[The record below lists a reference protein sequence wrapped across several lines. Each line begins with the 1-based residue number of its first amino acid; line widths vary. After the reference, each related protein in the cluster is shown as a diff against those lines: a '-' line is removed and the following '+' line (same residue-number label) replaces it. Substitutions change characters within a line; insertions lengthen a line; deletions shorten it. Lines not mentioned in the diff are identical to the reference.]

1 MFTGAQTAGWG
12 VMVQQQN
19 TGEIEIEK
27 CITCLGGSTQEAR
40 WEGQGR
46 VQTESTTW
54 GTWLYYSGVLYGSW
68 AGAGLVNT
76 NQKNSILVRLPQESY
91 LRGTYRCW

>member
-46 VQTESTTW
+46 VQTEKVQHGAHGLLQWSALWFLGW
-54 GTWLYYSGVLYGSW
+54 GWIGQY
-68 AGAGLVNT
+68 
-76 NQKNSILVRLPQESY
+76 KPKE
-91 LRGTYRCW
+91 

>member
-46 VQTESTTW
+46 VQTEK
-54 GTWLYYSGVLYGSW
+54 VQH
-68 AGAGLVNT
+68 GAHGFITVECFMVPGLGLDW
-76 NQKNSILVRLPQESY
+76 SIQTKRIVF
-91 LRGTYRCW
+91 

>member
-46 VQTESTTW
+46 VQRKYNMGHMALLQWSALWFLGW
-54 GTWLYYSGVLYGSW
+54 GWIGQY
-68 AGAGLVNT
+68 
-76 NQKNSILVRLPQESY
+76 KPKE
-91 LRGTYRCW
+91 